1 MASPTTSSTPV
12 HTGTGGSAKGAPGR
26 WIALGVLTLS
36 VLLVAIDATV
46 LGLAIPFL
54 SEDLEP
60 TGTQLLW
67 IGDVYSFVIA
77 GLLVTAGTLG
87 DRIGRKK
94 LLLWGSAAF
103 GALSVLAAYAPSA
116 EALIAARVAM
126 GVAGASLMPSTLALV
141 RNIFPD
147 ARERSFAIGV
157 WGAMSMA
164 GAAFGPVVG
173 GFLLEHFWWGS
184 VFLINLPVMVV
195 LIVVGIKML
204 PESRNPNPGPWDMLS
219 AALSLVGM
227 IATVY
232 AIKEAASHGLLR
244 WDVWVALVIGVG
256 ALVWFGRR
264 QLSLPVPLLDMRLFR
279 NRAFSGSVLA
289 DLLTVF
295 GMSGLIFFLSQYLQ
309 LVQGRSPLQAGLA
322 ELPATVGAIVSGL
335 LAGMAARRLT
345 PRVVVTSGLTAIGLA
360 LGALTALSRD
370 TPYPYLGGVLLLVGV
385 GAGFSFTVTADLI
398 LGSAPKE
405 NAGAASAVSETA
417 YELGAALGIALLGS
431 VVTGIYR
438 GHVAIPEGVSSDAAS
453 GARESLAGAAE
464 AAGTVHGPV
473 AADLTQSANDA
484 FLEGLRIAAGAGA
497 AVLLTAAIAS
507 WFMLRGARTAG
518 SDVEH

>member
-1 MASPTTSSTPV
+1 MARSTSSTPV
-12 HTGTGGSAKGAPGR
+12 HTGTGSSAKGAPGR

-77 GLLVTAGTLG
+77 GLLVTAGSVG

-103 GALSVLAAYAPSA
+103 GALSVVAAYAPSA

-126 GVAGASLMPSTLALV
+126 GVAGATLMPSTLALV

-184 VFLINLPVMVV
+184 VFLINLPVMAV
-195 LIVVGIKML
+195 LIAVGIKLL
-204 PESRNPNPGPWDMLS
+204 PESKNPDPGPFDIFS

-232 AIKEAASHGLLR
+232 AVKEAAAHGVMHWQIPLAA
-244 WDVWVALVIGVG
+244 VVGVG

-289 DLLTVF
+289 DLLTVL
-295 GMSGLIFFLSQYLQ
+295 GLSGALFFLSQFLQ
-309 LVQGRSPLQAGLA
+309 LVQSKSPLQAGLA
-322 ELPATVGAIVSGL
+322 EMPATAGAIVSGL
-335 LAGMAARRLT
+335 LAGVAARRLS
-345 PRVVVTSGLTAIGLA
+345 PRVVVTGGLTSIGLA
-360 LGALTALSRD
+360 LGALTVLSQD
-370 TPYPYLGGVLLLVGV
+370 TPYLYLGGALLLIGV

-405 NAGAASAVSETA
+405 NAGSASAVSETA

-431 VVTGIYR
+431 VITGVYRSAVT
-438 GHVAIPEGVSSDAAS
+438 VPAEVSNTTAD
-453 GARESLAGAAE
+453 GARESLAGAVE
-464 AAGTVHGPV
+464 AARATSGQA
-473 AADLTQSANDA
+473 AADLTRSANDA

-497 AVLLTAAIAS
+497 VVLLAAAVAA
-507 WFMLRGARTAG
+507 WFMLRGANIAA